1 MKHYEIVFVVH
12 PDQSEQ
18 VKSLIEKYQGFVEA
32 EKGKVHRLEDWGR
45 RQLAYPINKLLKAHY
60 VMMNVECTVSA
71 LAKIQENFRYNDS
84 ILRNLVITRKE
95 AITGKSQ
102 ILEPPERKG
111 GKSFGNG
118 NGRDR
123 GDRGDRGDRR
133 DSREDRSSKKEDSAP
148 KAESKTESE

>member
-60 VMMNVECTVSA
+60 VMMNVECPVSA
-71 LAKIQENFRYNDS
+71 LEKIQENFRYNDS
-84 ILRNLVITRKE
+84 ILRNLVITKKE
-95 AITGKSQ
+95 AVTEKSQ
-102 ILEPPERKG
+102 ILDRPERKG
-111 GKSFGNG
+111 GKSFDNG

-123 GDRGDRGDRR
+123 GDRRNSR
-133 DSREDRSSKKEDSAP
+133 DDRSSKREDSSS
-148 KAESKTESE
+148 KAETKTPTESE

>member
-18 VKSLIEKYQGFVEA
+18 VKSLIEKYQGFVED

-71 LAKIQENFRYNDS
+71 LANIQENFRYNDS

-102 ILEPPERKG
+102 ILEPPERNG
-111 GKSFGNG
+111 GKSFG

-123 GDRGDRGDRR
+123 GDRGDRR
-133 DSREDRSSKKEDSAP
+133 DNRDNREDRPSKKEDSAP

>member
-32 EKGKVHRLEDWGR
+32 EKGKMHRLEDWGR

-71 LAKIQENFRYNDS
+71 LEKIQENFRYNDS
-84 ILRNLVITRKE
+84 ILRNLVITKKE
-95 AITGKSQ
+95 AVTSKSQ

-123 GDRGDRGDRR
+123 GDRRDR
-133 DSREDRSSKKEDSAP
+133 REDRPSKREDSAP
-148 KAESKTESE
+148 KAESKTQTESE